1 VKLYLPRFVV
11 TPVADETIPPPAEV
25 PHAQDHETILVVEDD
40 VDVLAYMQESLEGL
54 GYHVIAARDAQ
65 SALTSL
71 ETHPNIALL
80 FTDVQLPELTG
91 PSLAEEIERR
101 RPGLPV
107 LYTTAYPA
115 MAVLHR
121 GLLAR
126 EARTIT
132 KPFVLAELAAAVRD
146 AIDNPRASTFH

>member
-1 VKLYLPRFVV
+1 
-11 TPVADETIPPPAEV
+11 
-25 PHAQDHETILVVEDD
+25 
-40 VDVLAYMQESLEGL
+40 
-54 GYHVIAARDAQ
+54 
-65 SALTSL
+65 
-71 ETHPNIALL
+71 L

-101 RPGLPV
+101 RPGLRV

-126 EARTIT
+126 EVRTIT

-146 AIDNPRASTFH
+146 AIDNPRASTS